1 MKKAK
6 LVLALVAIVLFALGI
21 KWAVSDDSKDKKTR
35 RSLVDTRVDNN
46 GYWKKMAKE
55 GLAILNPE
63 ITVEKAIYTGSEIKA
78 ATVKTKDSPDIP
90 VTTENCTQSENSIFI
105 NPNDYLNPL
114 NSNNSTTD
122 PVENRGL
129 YGANDFYSF
138 DGGENWNGEL
148 EGAGGPNWGDP
159 AAAIDRNGIYYVGYI
174 SDGMGMG
181 VSYSFDQGNSWTAVS
196 ITSVSSDKNHLWVD
210 NCLTS
215 PYEGNIYDAWTI
227 FSGSNRYEIGFS
239 RSTNSGVN
247 YSTPIEISSDVAA
260 GSHNQGVNIN
270 SGPNGEVYAIWA
282 IYDSWPT
289 DETAIGFAKSL
300 DGGAT
305 FDTSI
310 RIIENIRGIRTTETS
325 KDMRVNSFPVL
336 AVDISGGAYNG
347 NLYVVWPNIGEP
359 GINTGADI
367 DVYMIKSSDQGDTW
381 SDPIK
386 VNQDPSGLGKE
397 HYFPWITC
405 DPEYGIL
412 SVIFYDD
419 RNVSSTQCEVYCA
432 NSYDAGETWEDFKVS
447 DVSFTPAPIPGLA
460 EKYFGDYL
468 GISAR
473 NGLVYPCWTD
483 NRSGSAMS
491 YVSPY
496 ETITLA
502 YPENLTAD
510 LTFETG
516 QLVLNWFFEGA
527 ENFLYFNIYRDEEI
541 IGNTEDTS
549 YTDYLPDY
557 RHYNYKV
564 TAYYEEDEESVPA
577 QVDVQWGDAHIFI
590 NTTEITET
598 LQPGETS
605 TQYFTILSI
614 GELELE
620 YLINPV
626 VSSDKE
632 YTRDYCPASGG
643 CDEYI
648 SNVRLGNINNS
659 SGCDEYADY
668 TDISTIMNFDNS
680 YEITVT
686 NGCLDQQ
693 SQCGIWIDW
702 NQNDIFTDDEP
713 ITVNSTPGNGPYTAN
728 IIPPA
733 EANLGITTMRIRI
746 TNMGIINPCGTT
758 PRGEVE
764 DYSINLIDWIVV
776 TPLEGNVAPGDST
789 IIQVDFSTAN
799 IGFGIYYAD
808 LIISNNDPDLPQITI
823 PATLNVTDMYVNVT
837 SEPEEICVNESA
849 QLFVDPTGG
858 SGTYT
863 YSWTSDPEGFFSED
877 QNPVFTPILE
887 TTTFIVEVDDG
898 QFQVNGQATVIAHP
912 LPDINLGNDTAVCQG
927 ESLVLEIPE
936 GYKSYLWQDG
946 SINNTYTVTE
956 TGLYWVEVTN
966 LFDCVSTD
974 SIEVT
979 ANPKPVVDL
988 GIDTSICAHLIYT
1001 LDAGNPGATYLWSTG
1016 ETTQIIETDSSGVG
1030 LGTKNIWVDVNN
1042 NYICTSS
1049 DSVAITFHD
1058 CTGIDE
1064 FDNKIGIN
1072 IFPNPNNG
1080 IFTVEL
1086 NSKNNTTVNLKILNS
1101 LGANV
1106 YELNKVELAGKYS
1119 INIDISNFSE
1129 GIYSLIIEDKNKTY
1143 NTKIVIQ

>member
-6 LVLALVAIVLFALGI
+6 LVLALVAIVLFVLGI
-21 KWAVSDDSKDKKTR
+21 KWAVSDDSKDEKTR

-55 GLAILNPE
+55 GLAVLNPE

-105 NPNDYLNPL
+105 NPDDYLNLL

-138 DGGENWNGEL
+138 DGGETWDGEL

-159 AAAIDRNGIYYVGYI
+159 AAAIDRNGRYYVGYI
-174 SDGMGMG
+174 SNGMGMG
-181 VSYSFDQGNSWTAVS
+181 VSYSLDQGNNWTAVS

-215 PYEGNIYDAWTI
+215 PYEGIIYDAWTI
-227 FSGSNRYEIGFS
+227 FSGSDMYEIGFS
-239 RSTNSGVN
+239 RSTNSGIN

-270 SGPNGEVYAIWA
+270 SGPNGEVYAVWS

-305 FDTSI
+305 FEPAV
-310 RIIENIRGIRTTETS
+310 RIIENIRGIRITETS
-325 KDMRVNSFPVL
+325 KYMRVNSFPVL
-336 AVDISGGAYNG
+336 AVDVSGGAYNG
-347 NLYVVWPNIGEP
+347 NLYVVWSNIGEP

-367 DVYMIKSSDQGDTW
+367 DAYMIKSSDQGDTW

-405 DPEYGIL
+405 DPENGIL

-447 DVSFTPAPIPGLA
+447 DVAFTPAPIPGLA
-460 EKYFGDYL
+460 ERYFGDYL

-483 NRSGSAMS
+483 NREGTAMS

-496 ETITLA
+496 ETIVLA
-502 YPENLTAD
+502 CPENLTVD

-516 QLVLNWFFEGA
+516 QLDLIWFFEGA
-527 ENFLYFNIYRDEEI
+527 EDFLYFNIYRDDEI
-541 IGNTEDTS
+541 IGNTEDTT

-557 RHYNYKV
+557 GYYNYKV
-564 TAYYEEDEESVPA
+564 TAYYEGDEESVPA
-577 QVDVQWGDAHIFI
+577 QVDVQWGDAHISV

-605 TQYFTILSI
+605 TQFFTIYSI

-626 VSSDKE
+626 INSGKE
-632 YTRDYCPASGG
+632 YTREYCPASGG

-648 SNVRLGNINNS
+648 SNVLLGNINNS

-686 NGCLDQQ
+686 NGCPDQQ

-702 NQNDIFTDDEP
+702 NQNDDFTDNEP
-713 ITVNSTPGNGPYTAN
+713 ITVNDTPGNGPYTAT
-728 IIPPA
+728 IVPPA
-733 EANLGITTMRIRI
+733 EAHFGITTMRIRI
-746 TNMGIINPCGTT
+746 TNMGSINPCGTT

-764 DYSINLIDWIVV
+764 DYSINLIDWLIV
-776 TPLEGNVAPGDST
+776 TPLEGNVAAGDSA
-789 IIQVDFSTAN
+789 IIQVDFSAAN

-823 PATLNVTDMYVNVT
+823 PFTLNITDMYVDV
-837 SEPEEICVNESA
+837 SVDPEEICVGESA
-849 QLFVDPTGG
+849 QLFADPTGG

-898 QFQVNGQATVIAHP
+898 QFHINGQATVIARP
-912 LPDINLGNDTAVCQG
+912 LPDINLGNDTAICQG

-946 SINNTYTVTE
+946 STNNTYTVTE

-974 SIEVT
+974 SIDVT
-979 ANPKPVVDL
+979 ANPTPVVDL
-988 GIDTSICAHLIYT
+988 GIDTSICAHLIYI

-1030 LGTKNIWVDVNN
+1030 QGTKNIWVNVTN

-1049 DSVAITFHD
+1049 DSVAVTFYD

-1064 FDNKIGIN
+1064 FDNITGIN

-1086 NSKNNTTVNLKILNS
+1086 NSENNTTVNLKILNS
-1101 LGANV
+1101 LGAIV

-1129 GIYSLIIEDKNKTY
+1129 GIYSLIIEDKNKIY